1 MMPPSS
7 MNDDDRHWTALQC
20 AAAVGSS
27 NNLYGVF
34 MFNVL
39 PSSPLLF
46 ALEPFQAMCDYIAG
60 HTHLRDL
67 SPKGDGHPILI
78 YPGLTL
84 SGSST
89 ADLRVRLQQ
98 LGYAV
103 YDWRQ
108 GYNYGPGIDF
118 DGWLSLLS
126 EQLLEIHAHHQCS
139 VSLVGC
145 SLGGTYA
152 RELAKLHP
160 RLVRQVITLATPFV
174 KPDVIAAEKMFGRL
188 TGTRFLIDEALLQ
201 RLSEEPPVPCSSIYS
216 QTDGIVNWRSCVG
229 KDAPGCLNIEV
240 EGVSHLG
247 MSHHPKVLGVVAR
260 LLQPPTPPNTTAG
273 SAVS

>member
-1 MMPPSS
+1 
-7 MNDDDRHWTALQC
+7 
-20 AAAVGSS
+20 
-27 NNLYGVF
+27 

-39 PSSPLLF
+39 PSSPLLS
-46 ALEPFQAMCDYIAG
+46 ALEPFQAMCDYVAG
-60 HTHLRDL
+60 HTHWRDL
-67 SPKGDGHPILI
+67 SLQGDGHPILI

-84 SGSST
+84 NGSST

-118 DGWLSLLS
+118 DQWLSLLS
-126 EQLLEIHAHHQCS
+126 KQLVDIQAHHQCS
-139 VSLVGC
+139 VSLIGC

-160 RLVRQVITLATPFV
+160 HLVRQVITLATPFV
-174 KPDVIAAEKMFGRL
+174 KPDVIAAEKIFSKF
-188 TGTRFLIDEALLQ
+188 TGTHFLIDDTLLQ

-216 QTDGIVNWRSCVG
+216 QTDGIISWQSCLG
-229 KDAPGCLNIEV
+229 KEAPGYRNIEV
-240 EGVSHLG
+240 KGVSHLG
-247 MSHHPKVLGVVAR
+247 MSHHPEVLKVVVS
-260 LLQPPTPPNTTAG
+260 LLHGHIPASVTADSG
-273 SAVS
+273 LS